1 MDTRLKTIIIKIE
14 GGKYMLT
21 EEFSKFWEIYDS
33 SFPEDEKR
41 DKQTQRKLLSNNK
54 YKIILYYNKNGE
66 MVGFVAL
73 WMLGDIVF
81 LEHLAIKKEFRGRG
95 YGTKILKDIKQ
106 KFPGKVVLEVEPPKD
121 ETTIRRIKFYK
132 KAGFHFNEHHY
143 VQPPLGRK
151 KKPVPLKIMSYPKPV
166 PQEKF
171 DYLVRYL
178 HKNIHFE

>member
-1 MDTRLKTIIIKIE
+1 
-14 GGKYMLT
+14 MLT

-41 DKQTQRKLLSNNK
+41 DIQTQRKLLSNNK
-54 YKIILYYNKNGE
+54 YKIILYDNKNGE

>member
-1 MDTRLKTIIIKIE
+1 
-14 GGKYMLT
+14 MLM

-41 DKQTQRKLLSNNK
+41 DKQTQRRLLSNNK
-54 YKIILYYNKNGE
+54 YKIIPYYNNGQ
-66 MVGFVAL
+66 MVGFAAL

-95 YGTKILKDIKQ
+95 YGTKILKDIK
-106 KFPGKVVLEVEPPKD
+106 KKYPGRVVLEVEPPKD
-121 ETTIRRIKFYK
+121 ETAIRRIKFYK

-143 VQPPLGRK
+143 VQPPLGRR

-166 PQEKF
+166 PKEKF
-171 DYLVRYL
+171 DHLVRYISQL
-178 HKNIHFE
+178 PTAPRGGGL

>member
-1 MDTRLKTIIIKIE
+1 MTALFRKMKNGIFRHKESYLVTIN
-14 GGKYMLT
+14 T
-21 EEFSKFWEIYDS
+21 
-33 SFPEDEKR
+33 
-41 DKQTQRKLLSNNK
+41 
-54 YKIILYYNKNGE
+54 KIILYYNKNGE

-143 VQPPLGRK
+143 VQPPLGRR